1 MNECPYIFVAPKSM
15 EYFDEWIYWSIK
27 ILIYIEISKYLLSV
41 CSAVYLNA
49 LQCTLY
55 SCAVQFSKLQHSAV
69 LTVAKEGKFWLNTN
83 RMSSVTDTADLSCES
98 KFISRF
104 SINYFG
110 SFYFICAM
118 KLYCAKLVNDKTP
131 TKAFGMSLDSL
142 STLLYFVWKQWV
154 FFFSCVTPNLLNLT
168 KMWHLNAKMLG
179 KWPDLIGG
187 RVWMSYRKSIAWR

>member
-1 MNECPYIFVAPKSM
+1 MNARI
-15 EYFDEWIYWSIK
+15 
-27 ILIYIEISKYLLSV
+27 YLLPLNIMNILTNEYIGQKNWNIFLNIQIFTTF

-55 SCAVQFSKLQHSAV
+55 SCAAQFSKLQHSAV

-142 STLLYFVWKQWV
+142 STLLYFV
-154 FFFSCVTPNLLNLT
+154 
-168 KMWHLNAKMLG
+168 
-179 KWPDLIGG
+179 
-187 RVWMSYRKSIAWR
+187 